1 VTFAKSFEELRVT
14 CQSQQGNTAP
24 SAAFGPAFRFPSRLT
39 PVGRSLRETS
49 PAATADAEV
58 SGGRPPG
65 PPLPP
70 GEGEE
75 RRPRVQDQ
83 DSTEHPE
90 PAGVRGGLLR
100 KDSGHRWGN
109 TNEEGASLILRLA
122 GLEETGIGRL
132 PAVPGVRRARAD
144 GISCSSIR
152 DTNVPAS

>member
-1 VTFAKSFEELRVT
+1 MTFAKSFEELRVT

-39 PVGRSLRETS
+39 PTLSRRER
-49 PAATADAEV
+49 EKK
-58 SGGRPPG
+58 
-65 PPLPP
+65 
-70 GEGEE
+70 
-75 RRPRVQDQ
+75 
-83 DSTEHPE
+83 
-90 PAGVRGGLLR
+90 GGLLR

-144 GISCSSIR
+144 GISRSSIR
-152 DTNVPAS
+152 DTKVPAS